1 MPRIIH
7 PVAGLTALLTIAT
20 FWISAAV
27 TELFASDAAVAA
39 VKTAVPWGFIL
50 LIPALAITGG
60 SGFALT
66 KGARKGLVG
75 AKLKRMPFIAAN
87 GLLILVPAA
96 LFLAAKARAGEFDAM
111 FYVIQV
117 LELLAGAVNIA
128 LLALNMRDGMALARR
143 RRGLRN

>member
-7 PVAGLTALLTIAT
+7 PVAGLIALLTIAT

-60 SGFALT
+60 SGFALA
-66 KGARKGLVG
+66 KGARAKGWSASGTSSHLG
-75 AKLKRMPFIAAN
+75 R
-87 GLLILVPAA
+87 
-96 LFLAAKARAGEFDAM
+96 
-111 FYVIQV
+111 QQ
-117 LELLAGAVNIA
+117 LEQ
-128 LLALNMRDGMALARR
+128 
-143 RRGLRN
+143 